1 MKFRNLMLITFVLLA
16 ILTIG
21 TVSASGDADFNET
34 LTVNTVEE
42 VSADASLEDN
52 VMSEDSDDLIAS
64 SEDDNL
70 GDPVGEENLHP
81 WVSTHEIANADW
93 NPWIVNVHGDD
104 NVQDGS
110 VNLSISRDD
119 SIVFEGEKFFGED
132 SDDCNDIIWTLDELS
147 EDAINEVGTYNIA
160 LKYYCGDEEF
170 DLGDFTFTLTNLNFN
185 YEERVA
191 VNNPFDVIRV
201 WEQNYNVLL
210 YVDDSERESGRN
222 NPMCW
227 SLSDLGIEQAGEYSV
242 RIVTY
247 DEDDEFVE
255 EYEYVLNVY
264 DFDESDIAVFSK
276 VYEIYDVSSP
286 VILIYRPEGKEGE
299 FIINLNGD
307 ELEIPLEF
315 TDNWAELTLDDLG
328 IDQNEGYS
336 VSITYADDENHD
348 GIEIFNRDLYVNG
361 FITEDSFDPWVSTH
375 ERIDA
380 DWDPSIVNVHI
391 DDNIQEG
398 EFNLTIM
405 KSDGTTFNYYK
416 SVDDADENNDI
427 IWSYVEL
434 RDFIDETGDYTIN
447 LTYSNGDVSIPLR
460 ENHVFT
466 LTQFDYNT
474 REGNFHVSYP
484 FDVIRVWDEDVNVE
498 VYVDDNPEPFT
509 CSEDPLRWTLN
520 DLGITSPGEY
530 TITIHAQ
537 KDEFEETFTFTIN
550 LDDDAED
557 FRLISNDMGVQS
569 WDMDGPVLYLISPE
583 DMIGENVT
591 LSINGDES
599 ELEIT
604 DSIMNWTLE
613 DLGIEEN
620 DGFEVTVYFD
630 GDEVAG
636 TYFDVWGFAEPIN
649 VEIWDE
655 DERGKL
661 YNDYTGDVVSVDV
674 PEDKCYGSIIVI
686 VNGERQYSWE
696 TDWDERY
703 HGWSLDDLEITEDGE
718 YAIVVKHVVY
728 DEDDGIESEET
739 LAEGLLNVTTFNYDA
754 FRAVLDKDENVI
766 RVFCPDY
773 AEGTVYITV
782 ERENEDGE
790 PETVY
795 ENGFTIEDEDKG
807 TWKEWS
813 LKEIGFARDGCNYI
827 FHVKVCDSEDDE
839 IYSYSDGH
847 SAEGLEIS
855 IWDSEESPLYT
866 DTLGTVIHIRVP
878 EGISGFLD
886 VIVDNAVK
894 YHTIITSQ
902 HDSEDYFDGYE
913 WDLKSLGIT
922 QAGVH
927 NVTLKFEI
935 DDEETVEEYS
945 LYVEDFD
952 NSTFRAKV
960 IGDDEPFYLYLF
972 TPEGETGTVT
982 FIFKGWDDE
991 IEEEVIQGNLTLE
1004 LNESYWNKWVLI
1016 DYMDYSTDR
1025 VDINVDG
1032 DEIFVA
1038 YAYDKGTSNALAVT
1052 ENEINSS
1059 EDVVI
1064 WVYANTTVYNYTI
1077 NITSG
1082 DYTFIKNVTELGDYE
1097 WINGHYKYSITLED
1111 LDMFETLSD
1120 KDKIFIFYD
1129 VGDGRSIGARF
1140 RPYSTYALEKNDDF
1154 IKLYEYGA
1162 LRIDLI
1168 KIGWA
1173 HEEDEEYDDDNI
1185 VKISVPDSLNIH
1197 ETALVHFSY
1206 GDHEVTKSLS
1216 DLYSEYDYG
1225 FLGVD
1230 YYISWDDLS
1239 LEGVQG
1245 NYVLNISVT
1254 ANDEIIGFKNYFINY
1269 DDEEGWGFD
1278 DYADSIRLRFYYGQ
1292 IGDLEFGMDGNPDK
1306 IMLLSI
1312 PKYLNVTEGTIIITD
1327 EAGEVIFN
1335 KSLSEFDENFKSFD
1349 DVQTDEYWISDNVT
1363 EFNYDIFKENVPF
1376 TVSFAYGNT
1385 SKVYARG
1392 VRIGDDLLRINTP
1405 ELVANF
1411 FKITVSEGI
1420 LVNGSENA
1428 IIIECTDDANRQ
1440 SVPIDMGGGYFV
1452 VYVNDKKVENL
1463 GRLIRV
1469 DDETELET
1477 FRLEGSSEGVDKL
1490 IIYLSDLNITDNGI
1504 YNIRV
1509 AHHTELGP
1517 TSSDSEVELF
1527 NRNFTLTSNVKVDN
1541 VTSEVLTGFGMD
1553 PVLFYLDTYYG
1564 DINETTGRITVL
1576 NSEREEIFT
1585 SDIKDLSSE
1594 NGRYYLK
1601 YSDFENKNFG
1611 HQVTVMYGD
1620 GNERS
1625 GNTTVNVTWQDIGAN
1640 DFAPTVNDNVDDYY
1654 GDFINLNIPDLLNE
1668 GQIIVTINFKGNHTT
1683 NIPNM
1688 NVTSDFG
1695 SQAVYRF
1702 NVADIK
1708 ANYETFKLSL
1718 SDLGFYEDDGNYDI
1732 DVKFTAD
1739 GESNLDVVNNTM
1751 KVEFLED
1758 ILITINK
1765 TSRYTYE
1772 LPFATVKVFE
1782 PKNAYV
1788 NLYIDS
1794 VKVGVSKTFEDGIV
1808 TFNSL
1813 KSWTPGV
1820 HNATVEVV
1828 HSEFARILNSSTVT
1842 FEVLTKTDDVEVSVP
1857 ENVKEDIMVYI
1868 TITVPKAGNVNIK
1881 VDNRDEFTYEVVEGT
1896 NSVPLGILSYG
1907 NRTIW
1912 VDYNTTLGNGK
1923 ESFFTDYVHL
1933 FVGDDGHWL
1942 DIPEPLVLDED
1953 DVIKVNFGS
1962 DATGEVSLYIDGEFM
1977 SKCALVEGA
1986 CEFKIIFNETSNAFE
2001 ILGSPETTTKYGK
2014 HTYRIVYTGDST
2026 HEGLTRTGEFTVAY
2040 IFKDDLIDEYPL
2052 RESYDITVTLPG
2064 DATGKVSLTVN
2075 NKKYISE
2082 VKDGKATFKVT
2093 DLPMGAHEVLIEH
2106 MDDDKYPYANY
2117 TAVLNVSYYGVV
2129 GEYSDD
2135 EKYVSLMLPENA
2147 TGNLTIF
2154 NDNMHAVVRSEQI
2167 TNGKITMDLSGLP
2180 VGIYEIRAYYEG
2192 DDYDVRPFDISFRVM
2207 PKVNILQGVV
2217 MGDDGNIYL
2226 DLDGATG
2233 HIVIAMDGLSPVVQE
2248 ITNGTVNYTFS
2259 TEGYFYGNHSV
2270 TFLYFGHSFDGDI
2283 FYEPDGKTPVEYDLL
2298 VLPQNTTGELVSD
2311 DEGNYIEVRI
2321 LREDG
2326 SLATDANEFVTFYV
2340 NGMKYA
2346 VVQVYNG
2353 IARLDISK
2361 FKNGN
2366 YLISWTYSG
2375 DNKYASSSGQSTV
2388 NINHRIVAGAAT
2400 VLYSANKK
2408 YSVTVYNSDKNV
2420 AKGVKVTFLINNKA
2434 FKTVTT
2440 DSKGVASVVITQKP
2454 GTYKI
2459 TAKYEDVS
2467 TTKTLKVNHVVSL
2480 KKVKVKRSAKKLV
2493 IKATLKKVNGK
2504 YLKSKKVTFK
2514 FNGKKYTAKTNK
2526 KGVAK
2531 VTIKSKVLKKL
2542 KVGKKVKYQVTYKK
2556 DTVKKTVK
2564 VKK

>member
-21 TVSASGDADFNET
+21 TVSASDDADFNET

-847 SAEGLEIS
+847 SAEGLEIN

-2167 TNGKITMDLSGLP
+2167 TNGKIRMDLSGLP

>member
-1 MKFRNLMLITFVLLA
+1 MDIKKIMLITFILLA

-21 TVSASGDADFNET
+21 TVSASDDADFNET
-34 LTVNTVEE
+34 LTVDNADEA
-42 VSADASLEDN
+42 SIDASLDEN
-52 VMSEDSDDLIAS
+52 AISEDSDELIAS
-64 SEDDNL
+64 SDEDILEDS
-70 GDPVGEENLHP
+70 VTEENLHP
-81 WVSTHEIANADW
+81 GVSTHEIANADW
-93 NPWIVNVHGDD
+93 DPWIVNVHGDD

-110 VNLSISRDD
+110 VELSISRDG

-132 SDDCNDIIWTLDELS
+132 SDEHNDIIWTLDELS
-147 EDAINEVGTYNIA
+147 EDALNEAGTYNIA
-160 LKYYCGDEEF
+160 LKYCGDEEF

-185 YEERVA
+185 YEEEVA

-210 YVDDSERESGRN
+210 YVDGSERESGRN
-222 NPMCW
+222 DPMCW
-227 SLSDLGIEQAGEYSV
+227 SLSDLGIDQTGEYSI
-242 RIVTY
+242 RIETY

-286 VILIYRPEGKEGE
+286 VILIYRPEGKEGD

-307 ELEIPLEF
+307 ELEIQLEF

-328 IDQNEGYS
+328 IDQNDGYF
-336 VSITYADDENHD
+336 VTITYEDDENPD

-361 FITEDSFDPWVSTH
+361 FIT
-375 ERIDA
+375 
-380 DWDPSIVNVHI
+380 
-391 DDNIQEG
+391 
-398 EFNLTIM
+398 
-405 KSDGTTFNYYK
+405 
-416 SVDDADENNDI
+416 
-427 IWSYVEL
+427 
-434 RDFIDETGDYTIN
+434 
-447 LTYSNGDVSIPLR
+447 
-460 ENHVFT
+460 
-466 LTQFDYNT
+466 
-474 REGNFHVSYP
+474 
-484 FDVIRVWDEDVNVE
+484 
-498 VYVDDNPEPFT
+498 
-509 CSEDPLRWTLN
+509 
-520 DLGITSPGEY
+520 
-530 TITIHAQ
+530 
-537 KDEFEETFTFTIN
+537 
-550 LDDDAED
+550 
-557 FRLISNDMGVQS
+557 
-569 WDMDGPVLYLISPE
+569 
-583 DMIGENVT
+583 
-591 LSINGDES
+591 
-599 ELEIT
+599 LEI
-604 DSIMNWTLE
+604 N
-613 DLGIEEN
+613 
-620 DGFEVTVYFD
+620 
-630 GDEVAG
+630 
-636 TYFDVWGFAEPIN
+636 
-649 VEIWDE
+649 
-655 DERGKL
+655 
-661 YNDYTGDVVSVDV
+661 
-674 PEDKCYGSIIVI
+674 
-686 VNGERQYSWE
+686 
-696 TDWDERY
+696 
-703 HGWSLDDLEITEDGE
+703 
-718 YAIVVKHVVY
+718 
-728 DEDDGIESEET
+728 
-739 LAEGLLNVTTFNYDA
+739 
-754 FRAVLDKDENVI
+754 
-766 RVFCPDY
+766 
-773 AEGTVYITV
+773 
-782 ERENEDGE
+782 
-790 PETVY
+790 
-795 ENGFTIEDEDKG
+795 
-807 TWKEWS
+807 
-813 LKEIGFARDGCNYI
+813 
-827 FHVKVCDSEDDE
+827 
-839 IYSYSDGH
+839 
-847 SAEGLEIS
+847 

-935 DDEETVEEYS
+935 DGEETVEEYS
-945 LYVEDFD
+945 LDVVDFD

-960 IGDDEPFYLYLF
+960 IGGGEPYYLYLF

-1016 DYMDYSTDR
+1016 DYHFDYESDR

-1032 DEIFVA
+1032 DEIFVD
-1038 YAYDKGTSNALAVT
+1038 YEYGKNTDNALAVT
-1052 ENEINSS
+1052 ENEINSP

-1292 IGDLEFGMDGNPDK
+1292 IGNLEFGQGEASDY
-1306 IMLLSI
+1306 IIILSI

-1327 EAGEVIFN
+1327 ETGEVIFT
-1335 KSLSEFDENFKSFD
+1335 KALSEFEENFTSFD
-1349 DVQTDEYWISDNVT
+1349 DPQTDDYWISDKVD
-1363 EFNYDIFKENVPF
+1363 EFDYSIFKENVPF

-1385 SKVYARG
+1385 SKVYAKG

-1405 ELVANF
+1405 ELIANF

-1477 FRLEGSSEGVDKL
+1477 FRLEGGSEGVDKL

-1509 AHHTELGP
+1509 AHHTELGA

-1553 PVLFYLDTYYG
+1553 PILMYIDTYYG
-1564 DINETTGRITVL
+1564 SIDNVTGKITVL
-1576 NSEREEIFT
+1576 NSTGDEIFT
-1585 SDIKDLSSE
+1585 SNIRDLSSQD
-1594 NGRYYLK
+1594 GRYYLK

-1611 HQVTVMYGD
+1611 NQITVVYGD
-1620 GNERS
+1620 GNERG
-1625 GNTTVNVTWQDIGAN
+1625 GNTIVNTTWKDIDASDFTPVVNVT
-1640 DFAPTVNDNVDDYY
+1640 VDDYY
-1654 GDFINLNIPDLLNE
+1654 GDFINLDIPDLLND
-1668 GQIIVTINFKGNHTT
+1668 GQIIITIKFKGNHTT
-1683 NIPNM
+1683 NLPNM

-1708 ANYETFKLSL
+1708 ENYDTFTLSL
-1718 SDLGFYEDDGNYDI
+1718 SNLGFYEDNGNYDVIVQFTGDGTSTLNVTDSTLKVDFLNEIRISI
-1732 DVKFTAD
+1732 D
-1739 GESNLDVVNNTM
+1739 E
-1751 KVEFLED
+1751 
-1758 ILITINK
+1758 

-1772 LPFATVKVFE
+1772 LSFASVRVFE
-1782 PKNAYV
+1782 PINAYV
-1788 NLYIDS
+1788 DLLIDGEIYAH
-1794 VKVGVSKTFEDGIV
+1794 VTHFDDGVITFTSSKT
-1808 TFNSL
+1808 
-1813 KSWTPGV
+1813 WAPGV
-1820 HNATVEVV
+1820 HTAEIRVIQ
-1828 HSEFARILNSSTVT
+1828 SEFGSILNSSSVE
-1842 FEVLTKTDDVEVSVP
+1842 FETLTKTSDVDVTVP
-1857 ENVKEDIMVYI
+1857 DNVKENENVIIDV
-1868 TITVPKAGNVNIK
+1868 TVPKAGNATIQIDNGAKTVYPLNEGLNQ
-1881 VDNRDEFTYEVVEGT
+1881 VD
-1896 NSVPLGILSYG
+1896 LGVLSYG

-1912 VDYNTTLGNGK
+1912 IDYNATLDNGDAT
-1923 ESFFTDYVHL
+1923 FFTNSVYV

-1942 DIPEPLVLDED
+1942 TLPDPLVLND
-1953 DVIKVNFGS
+1953 DNTIKFDFGEG
-1962 DATGEVSLYIDGEFM
+1962 ATGNVSIYIDDKFIANRTLVNGAAEFVVTEEIFSENYQGE
-1977 SKCALVEGA
+1977 LLGA
-1986 CEFKIIFNETSNAFE
+1986 AGDI
-2001 ILGSPETTTKYGK
+2001 TTKYGK
-2014 HTYRIVYTGDST
+2014 HTYRIVYTGDAN
-2026 HEGLTRTGEFTVAY
+2026 HEGLTREGEFTVAY

-2052 RESYDITVTLPG
+2052 KESYDITVTLPS
-2064 DATGKVSLTVN
+2064 DATATVTITIN
-2075 NKKYISE
+2075 NKPYTSQ

-2093 DLPMGAHEVLIEH
+2093 DLPMGAHEVFIEYSG
-2106 MDDDKYPYANY
+2106 DENYPYANY
-2117 TAVLNVSYYGVV
+2117 TAILNVSYYAVV

-2135 EKYVSLMLPENA
+2135 EKYISLMLPEDA
-2147 TGNLTIF
+2147 TGNLTVY
-2154 NDNMHAVVRSEQI
+2154 NDNMRVVLDSKQI
-2167 TNGKITMDLSGLP
+2167 SGGKIKIDLNDLP
-2180 VGIYEIRAYYEG
+2180 VGIYDIMAYYEG
-2192 DDYDVRPFDISFRVM
+2192 SDYDVRSFTTSFRVM

-2226 DLDGATG
+2226 DLDEATG

-2248 ITNGTVNYTFS
+2248 ITNGIVNYTFS

-2270 TFLYFGHSFDGDI
+2270 TFLYFGKSFDGDI
-2283 FYEPDGKTPVEYDLL
+2283 FYELDGKTPVSYDLL
-2298 VLPQNTTGELVSD
+2298 VLPQNTTGQAISNSD
-2311 DEGNYIEVRI
+2311 YLEVRI

-2346 VVQVYNG
+2346 VVQVYEG
-2353 IARLDISK
+2353 IAKLDISK

-2375 DNKYASSSGQSTV
+2375 NNKYASSSGQTNV
-2388 NINHRIVAGAAT
+2388 IVNHRIVASAAN

-2408 YSVTVYNSDKNV
+2408 YSVTVYSSNKDL
-2420 AKGVKVTFLINNKA
+2420 AKGVKVTFLINNKV

-2440 DSKGVASVVITQKP
+2440 NSKGIASVVITQTP

-2459 TAKYEDVS
+2459 TAKYGDVS
-2467 TTKTLKVNHVVSL
+2467 TTKTLKVTHVVSL
-2480 KKVKVKRSAKKLV
+2480 KKIKVKRSAKKLV
-2493 IKATLKKVNGK
+2493 IKATLKKINGK

-2514 FNGKKYTAKTNK
+2514 FKGKKYTAKTNK

>member
-21 TVSASGDADFNET
+21 TVSASDDADFNET

-52 VMSEDSDDLIAS
+52 VISEDSDDLIAS
-64 SEDDNL
+64 SEDDYL

-93 NPWIVNVHGDD
+93 DPWIVNVHGDD

-110 VNLSISRDD
+110 VELSISRDG
-119 SIVFEGEKFFGED
+119 SIVFEGEKLFGED
-132 SDDCNDIIWTLDELS
+132 SDEHNDIIWTLDELS
-147 EDAINEVGTYNIA
+147 EDALNEAGTYNIA
-160 LKYYCGDEEF
+160 LKYCGDEEF
-170 DLGDFTFTLTNLNFN
+170 DLGDFTITLTNLNFN
-185 YEERVA
+185 YEEEVA
-191 VNNPFDVIRV
+191 VNNQFDVIRV

-210 YVDDSERESGRN
+210 YVDGSERESGRN

-227 SLSDLGIEQAGEYSV
+227 SLSDLGIEQAGEYSI
-242 RIVTY
+242 RIETH

-264 DFDESDIAVFSK
+264 DFDESEIAVFSN

-286 VILIYRPEGKEGE
+286 VILIYRPEGKEGD
-299 FIINLNGD
+299 FIISLNGE
-307 ELEIPLEF
+307 ELEIQLEF

-328 IDQNEGYS
+328 IDQNDGYS
-336 VSITYADDENHD
+336 VSITYADDEHPD

-375 ERIDA
+375 EPIDA

-509 CSEDPLRWTLN
+509 GSEDPLRWTLN

-583 DMIGENVT
+583 DMIGKSVT

-728 DEDDGIESEET
+728 DEDDEIESEET

-773 AEGTVYITV
+773 AEGTVNITV

-827 FHVKVCDSEDDE
+827 FHVKVCDSEDEE

-847 SAEGLEIS
+847 SAEGLEIN

-935 DDEETVEEYS
+935 DGEETVEEYS

-972 TPEGETGTVT
+972 TPAGQTGTVSL
-982 FIFKGWDDE
+982 IFSNWDDE
-991 IEEEVIQGNLTLE
+991 LEERIIEDTVTFE
-1004 LNESYWNKWVLI
+1004 LNESYWNKWVALQESIGYDSDDVTVIVNGEEIHLEHSYWDVYNAI
-1016 DYMDYSTDR
+1016 DVNTEMLFS
-1025 VDINVDG
+1025 G
-1032 DEIFVA
+1032 D
-1038 YAYDKGTSNALAVT
+1038 DT
-1052 ENEINSS
+1052 
-1059 EDVVI
+1059 VI
-1064 WVYANTTVYNYTI
+1064 WVYANTSDNNYTL

-1082 DYTFIKNVTELGDYE
+1082 DYIFTINVSELGDYE
-1097 WINGHYKYSITLED
+1097 WVNGNYRYFLTLEN
-1111 LDMFETLSD
+1111 LDSFETFND
-1120 KDKIFIFYD
+1120 KALIKIFYD
-1129 VGDGRSIGARF
+1129 VGNGMSLRARWL
-1140 RPYSTYALEKNDDF
+1140 PYSTYALEKNDEF
-1154 IKLYEYGA
+1154 IRLYEYGA
-1162 LRIDLI
+1162 LRINLI
-1168 KIGWA
+1168 KFEWA

-1278 DYADSIRLRFYYGQ
+1278 DYADSIKLRFYYGQ
-1292 IGDLEFGMDGNPDK
+1292 IGDLEFGMDGNPDM
-1306 IMLLSI
+1306 IMILSI

-1327 EAGEVIFN
+1327 EAGEVIFT
-1335 KSLSEFDENFKSFD
+1335 KSLSEFEENFKSFD
-1349 DVQTDEYWISDNVT
+1349 DPQTDEYWISDNVT
-1363 EFNYDIFKENVPF
+1363 EFDYSIFKENVPF

-1477 FRLEGSSEGVDKL
+1477 FRLEGGSEGVDKL

-1509 AHHTELGP
+1509 AHHSELGS

-1553 PVLFYLDTYYG
+1553 PVLMYIDTYYG
-1564 DINETTGRITVL
+1564 SIDNVTGKITVL
-1576 NSEREEIFT
+1576 NSTGDEIFT
-1585 SDIKDLSSE
+1585 SNIRDLSSQD
-1594 NGRYYLK
+1594 GRYYLK

-1611 HQVTVMYGD
+1611 NQITVVYGD
-1620 GNERS
+1620 GNERG
-1625 GNTTVNVTWQDIGAN
+1625 GNTIVNTTWKDIDSSDFNPIVNVT
-1640 DFAPTVNDNVDDYY
+1640 VNDYY
-1654 GDFINLNIPDLLNE
+1654 GDFINMDLPDLLND
-1668 GQIIVTINFKGNHTT
+1668 GQIIITIKFKGNHTT
-1683 NIPNM
+1683 NLPNM

-1708 ANYETFKLSL
+1708 ANYDTFKLSL
-1718 SDLGFYEDDGNYDI
+1718 SDLGFYEDSGNYD
-1732 DVKFTAD
+1732 VSVQFTAD
-1739 GESNLDVVNNTM
+1739 GTSTLNVTDNTLE
-1751 KVEFLED
+1751 VDFLEE
-1758 ILITINK
+1758 ILITINE

-1772 LPFATVKVFE
+1772 LPFAVVRVFE
-1782 PKNAYV
+1782 PINAYADLFIDGE
-1788 NLYIDS
+1788 LYAHATHFDD
-1794 VKVGVSKTFEDGIV
+1794 GVIIFTSSET
-1808 TFNSL
+1808 
-1813 KSWTPGV
+1813 WTPGV
-1820 HNATVEVV
+1820 HTAEIRVV
-1828 HSEFARILNSSTVT
+1828 QSEFGSVLNSSSVV
-1842 FEVLTKTDDVEVSVP
+1842 FETLTKTEGVEVTVP
-1857 ENVKEDIMVYI
+1857 DNVKENENVII
-1868 TITVPKAGNVNIK
+1868 EITVPKAGNVTIK
-1881 VDNRDEFTYEVVEGT
+1881 IDNGEKTVYGLVEGK
-1896 NSVPLGILSYG
+1896 NSIDLGILAYG

-1912 VDYNTTLGNGK
+1912 IDYEGEGA
-1923 ESFFTDYVHL
+1923 FFTNSVYV

-1942 DIPEPLVLDED
+1942 TLPDPLVLND
-1953 DVIKVNFGS
+1953 DNTLKFDFGEGAS
-1962 DATGEVSLYIDGEFM
+1962 GTISIYIDDKFIANRTLVNGAAEFVITEEMFLENYQGE
-1977 SKCALVEGA
+1977 LLGA
-1986 CEFKIIFNETSNAFE
+1986 SED
-2001 ILGSPETTTKYGK
+2001 TTTVYGK

-2026 HEGLTRTGEFTVAY
+2026 HGGLTRTGEFTVAY

-2052 RESYDITVTLPG
+2052 RESYDVTVTLPG

-2075 NKKYISE
+2075 NEKYISE

-2154 NDNMHAVVRSEQI
+2154 NGNMHAVVRSEQI

-2340 NGMKYA
+2340 NGMKYQ
-2346 VVQVYNG
+2346 VVQAYNG

-2361 FKNGN
+2361 FKNGE
-2366 YLISWTYSG
+2366 YLISWVYSG
-2375 DNKYASSSGQSTV
+2375 NKKYASSSGQSTLNV
-2388 NINHRIVAGAAT
+2388 NRKIVAGDAS
-2400 VLYSANKK
+2400 VLYSSNKK
-2408 YSVTVYNSDKNV
+2408 YSVTVYNSDKKP
-2420 AKGVKVTFLINNKA
+2420 AKGVKVTFLINNKV

-2459 TAKYEDVS
+2459 TSKYGDDIKV
-2467 TTKTLKVNHVVSL
+2467 TKTLKVTHVVSL